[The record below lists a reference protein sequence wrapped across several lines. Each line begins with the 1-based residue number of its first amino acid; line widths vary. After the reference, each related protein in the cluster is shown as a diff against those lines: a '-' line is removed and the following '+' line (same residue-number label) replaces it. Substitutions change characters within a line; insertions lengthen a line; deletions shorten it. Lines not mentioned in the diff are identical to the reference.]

1 MCRLLGSVSRTPVT
15 VDEVLG
21 DARGAFLDLARQHGD
36 GWGHAW
42 SRGPGLEV
50 RKAPDS
56 ALRSAVFADVAANQ
70 PAVAAL
76 THLRW
81 ATLHLAV
88 RQENTHPFTDGTG
101 AGSSV
106 AFAHNG
112 SIAPPADL
120 DRLVAPQLAHR
131 RAGDTDSERYFLALL
146 TRMRDHE
153 PGAALVRTVEDVVA
167 SGALVKSLNCLL
179 LTPEHLY
186 AVCSYDPESD
196 DDPNYYPLLHRRV
209 GDTVVVTSTGW
220 TSGSGWKA
228 LRNGEML
235 VVDRGTL
242 ATSVVPVATPAQ
254 VAESAAG

>member
-15 VDEVLG
+15 VDQVLG
-21 DARGAFLDLARQHGD
+21 DARDAFLDLARQHGD

-42 SRGPGLEV
+42 SRGDDLEI

-56 ALRSAVFADVAANQ
+56 ALRSPLLADLAANE
-70 PAVAAL
+70 PAEAAL

-88 RQENTHPFTDGTG
+88 REENTPPFTDGT
-101 AGSSV
+101 V

-112 SIAPPADL
+112 SIAPPAAL
-120 DRLVAPQLAHR
+120 DRLVSPRLAHR

-146 TRMRDHE
+146 TRMRDRE
-153 PGAALVRTVEDVVA
+153 PGAALVDTVEDVVA
-167 SGALVKSLNCLL
+167 SGAEVKSLNCML
-179 LTPEHLY
+179 LTPRHLF
-186 AVCSYDPESD
+186 AVCSYDPQSD

-209 GDTVVVTSTGW
+209 ADTVVVTSTGW
-220 TSGSGWKA
+220 TGGSGWNA

-235 VVDRGTL
+235 VVERGTL
-242 ATSVVPVATPAQ
+242 ATHVVQVATPAQ
-254 VAESAAG
+254 VGRAATG

>member
-21 DARGAFLDLARQHGD
+21 EGRGAFLELARRHGD

-42 SRGPGLEV
+42 STGTGLEV

-56 ALRSAVFADVAANQ
+56 ALRSPVLADLAANR
-70 PAVAAL
+70 PAEAAL

-88 RQENTHPFTDGTG
+88 RQENTHPFTDGT
-101 AGSSV
+101 V

-112 SIAPPADL
+112 SIAPPAAL
-120 DRLVAPQLAHR
+120 DRLVGPHLANR

-146 TRMRDHE
+146 TRMRDLE

-167 SGALVKSLNCLL
+167 SGAQVKSLNCLL
-179 LTPEHLY
+179 LTPQHLF

-220 TSGSGWKA
+220 TSAAQWSR

-235 VVDRGTL
+235 VVERGTL
-242 ATSVVPVATPAQ
+242 ATTIVPVATPTQ
-254 VAESAAG
+254 VAEPAAG